1 MAVAARLGEGGAIAG
16 ARQCLAVILDQH
28 QLAFEQIDEL
38 VRMPVALARPCAWRQ
53 VHEIDP
59 EIAEPA
65 PTPPPEGKGRCVAP
79 GDICNQNMNR
89 TSART

>member
-1 MAVAARLGEGGAIAG
+1 
-16 ARQCLAVILDQH
+16 
-28 QLAFEQIDEL
+28 